1 MNETYGALMEEQFKD
16 KSVLIDVDKLEVH
29 KQLKVKRVY
38 DGMTQPQLAEVLGA
52 TSVPTISKIEK
63 GKIPIPYYLKEPIYK
78 YLYEEDSGNE

>member
-1 MNETYGALMEEQFKD
+1 MNGTYGTLMEEQLKD
-16 KSVLIDVDKLEVH
+16 KSVRIDVDKLEVH

-38 DGMTQPQLAEVLGA
+38 DGMTQPQLAKVLGA

-63 GKIPIPYYLKEPIYK
+63 GKIPIPYYLQEPIYK